1 VQADFSGFG
10 AVPRL
15 RSRIRWSVSCA
26 ACSGVCHHYMPSLP
40 LHIRHVL
47 DSMLAIR
54 QQQACVLDQLSCLQ
68 APLTFY
74 RENLTTTLPAQD
86 SGTVTFDN
94 CSFSCPTTTESS
106 PSYQIVSRVWTPL
119 ELLSSVN
126 LADSRML
133 LLQQSIATANNS
145 WGSTPVLIAE
155 SM

>member
-1 VQADFSGFG
+1 MESFVCSMPWC
-10 AVPRL
+10 VPSSYALSLFNKRL
-15 RSRIRWSVSCA
+15 HER
-26 ACSGVCHHYMPSLP
+26 P
-40 LHIRHVL
+40 VL
-47 DSMLAIR
+47 GSTLVIR
-54 QQQACVLDQLSCLQ
+54 QQQASQLDQLSCLQ
-68 APLTFY
+68 APLTFD

-94 CSFSCPTTTESS
+94 CTFSCPTTTESAS
-106 PSYQIVSRVWTPL
+106 SYAIVSRVWTPL

>member
-1 VQADFSGFG
+1 
-10 AVPRL
+10 
-15 RSRIRWSVSCA
+15 
-26 ACSGVCHHYMPSLP
+26 
-40 LHIRHVL
+40 
-47 DSMLAIR
+47 MLVTR
-54 QQQACVLDQLSCLQ
+54 QQQACELYQLSCLQ
-68 APLTFY
+68 APLTFN
-74 RENLTTTLPAQD
+74 RQNLTTTLPAQG

-94 CSFSCPTTTESS
+94 CTFFCPTTTESVS
-106 PSYQIVSRVWTPL
+106 SYQIVSRVWTPL